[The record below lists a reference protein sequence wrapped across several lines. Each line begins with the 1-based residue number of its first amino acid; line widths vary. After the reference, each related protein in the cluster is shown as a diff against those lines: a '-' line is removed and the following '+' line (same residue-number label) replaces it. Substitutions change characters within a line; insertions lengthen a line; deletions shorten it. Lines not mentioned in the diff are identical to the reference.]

1 MQVIINYLFQSVVA
15 KKVMVS
21 WITLSTNRKCSIKA
35 TKSGRVSLT
44 LPGHTKWPDFKSGS
58 PGKVFSIFST
68 IICQQLWLSWCLG
81 YVVCQIRIL
90 SRMIGRI
97 NVFQISFLISPEII
111 PGRMTLLVTLFL
123 VLINIY
129 NNVSR
134 LAACSNGITLL
145 GIWML
150 TCILF
155 IFGALGN

>member
-1 MQVIINYLFQSVVA
+1 
-15 KKVMVS
+15 
-21 WITLSTNRKCSIKA
+21 
-35 TKSGRVSLT
+35 
-44 LPGHTKWPDFKSGS
+44 
-58 PGKVFSIFST
+58 
-68 IICQQLWLSWCLG
+68 
-81 YVVCQIRIL
+81 
-90 SRMIGRI
+90 MIGRI